1 MPSGMDQQSAGSGSG
16 GAPDGAKP
24 ESSSTAAR
32 IEQSVG
38 RSGSDPAAPAG
49 ARPAGDAKPSGD
61 GPDGAN
67 RAATRK
73 TKEF

>member
-38 RSGSDPAAPAG
+38 RSGSDPSAPAG
-49 ARPAGDAKPSGD
+49 ARPSGD

>member
-1 MPSGMDQQSAGSGSG
+1 MLFRS
-16 GAPDGAKP
+16 KP

-38 RSGSDPAAPAG
+38 RSGSDPSAPAG
-49 ARPAGDAKPSGD
+49 ARPSGGAKPSGD